1 MQHTAQLLW
10 DLSIVRIVG
19 DWTQTGTQTEG
30 PNHDLSY
37 PFVIVNRYV
46 FSVFSGRECC
56 EWLPKG
62 IKGIKTCRCP
72 ERLVMQIPGEVA
84 QVAYTTCVA
93 IRVYWV

>member
-19 DWTQTGTQTEG
+19 DWTQTGTQTES

-46 FSVFSGRECC
+46 FSVFFQVGNAASDF
-56 EWLPKG
+56 LKAL
-62 IKGIKTCRCP
+62 KVS
-72 ERLVMQIPGEVA
+72 RLVAAPNA
-84 QVAYTTCVA
+84 LLCKSQVRLLRLR
-93 IRVYWV
+93 IRRV